1 MKMDTEN
8 LIFLIVN
15 FLQLTHKEN
24 YYSALYKGFGSFQKQ
39 NKQKDVVL
47 NVDNCVKKPVLKS
60 VCLDT

>member
-39 NKQKDVVL
+39 NKQKDV
-47 NVDNCVKKPVLKS
+47 CSSK
-60 VCLDT
+60 CG